1 MDELLYAYTA
11 TEQLSKWMVGV
22 GGQVSHVF
30 FFYRKQG
37 ARMAPG
43 VMD

>member
-30 FFYRKQG
+30 FFFTESRG
-37 ARMAPG
+37 LEWPL
-43 VMD
+43 V

>member
-30 FFYRKQG
+30 FFTESRG
-37 ARMAPG
+37 LEWPL
-43 VMD
+43 V